1 VGANVVRVG
10 TQCTE
15 ADISSRYLAAARDLG
30 MDAVGFLMM
39 SHLTTPA
46 DQDMLV
52 DIALDLT
59 AQPSPTR

>member
-1 VGANVVRVG
+1 MPSASL
-10 TQCTE
+10 T
-15 ADISSRYLAAARDLG
+15 
-30 MDAVGFLMM
+30 M

-46 DQDMLV
+46 DLDMLV